1 MFHNRERLQ
10 QRCRQEDA
18 EALRRS
24 GLLFCLGASARRYQT
39 HAPTHTHTYTFRHKK
54 TRRFRADSS
63 RSPSVLL
70 GAAAGE
76 KRACFFKKIYY
87 LFFLKMRVV
96 VVVVGGG
103 NKMRVPSRP
112 PSLIHRLMAEGGR
125 SPCWSQAACA
135 LHKIPLRKFRKRTG
149 SRKCY
154 LKCRKSAHMHVEKEV
169 TIKKQENH
177 CTQNMYRKVRKTK
190 FMVI

>member
-125 SPCWSQAACA
+125 SPLLVPGCLRVAQNTITKVPETHRQPQVLPKMQKICTYAC
-135 LHKIPLRKFRKRTG
+135 RKRSNNQKT
-149 SRKCY
+149 
-154 LKCRKSAHMHVEKEV
+154 RKSLHPKYV
-169 TIKKQENH
+169 
-177 CTQNMYRKVRKTK
+177 
-190 FMVI
+190 